1 MRIFFISRRALVNL
15 SLLAVL
21 IGLVGALKILGG
33 SAEVVRWVSAG
44 LGAPFPPV
52 VMAGQ
57 PENRAVSL
65 LVQLDASARPEEVG
79 QFLQIL
85 ADNSARAT
93 FFVSGELAAE
103 QPQLLQS
110 VLAGGHQIGSFGY
123 DDTSPADLTLA
134 ENRAALERASAQIA
148 AACGERPLVYL
159 PPYGVTEPD
168 IRQAAAEAGLVFVL
182 GGVDSGDWQ
191 AEQPEEIIAAVL
203 GQAQAGSFITLSV
216 NENTLVGLNTL
227 LKELAALDLG
237 FFTVSENLDQPEA
250 KQETGALA
258 NINAGLN
265 EIDKQAAAPP
275 RVSAGAA
282 LLLDAQT
289 GRVLWEQNG
298 FEPLP
303 PASTTKILTALLC
316 LDLAPLEREVE
327 VSAAAAAVGESSAGL
342 LAGERFALGEL
353 LDAALLKSAND
364 ACYAVAE
371 GVAGSEPFF
380 VHLMNVK
387 AAVCGAPTVS
397 ARNTNGLPAEGHL
410 FSCYDL
416 ACLAREAMQRPEFK
430 QRVGSRYAVMEGGS
444 YNRSLKN
451 TNKLLI
457 MDEHVTGIKTG
468 TTNAAGAC
476 LVSSMERDGRSVIAV
491 VLHSADRYNDSLRLL
506 DWGVDN
512 FRSLTMVRAGQLLAV
527 WPAGG
532 DEVWLA
538 AERDLVLPVAYGE
551 EPACAYHFKPLAE
564 EHLRAGVAAGEVL
577 GTLELSCGG
586 GSFRVNLTAAEGWQ
600 PSGRAKLAAGWQKA
614 AGLWGGAL
622 QNIFS

>member
-1 MRIFFISRRALVNL
+1 MRIFFISRRALVNV

-33 SAEVVRWVSAG
+33 NAGVVQWVSAG
-44 LGAPFPPV
+44 LGATSPPLF
-52 VMAGQ
+52 MSGQ

-65 LVQLDASARPEEVG
+65 LVQLDSAADPAEVG

-168 IRQAAAEAGLVFVL
+168 IRRAAAEAGLVFVL

-203 GQAQAGSFITLSV
+203 GQAQPGSFITLSV
-216 NENTLVGLNTL
+216 NENTLAGLNTL
-227 LKELAALDLG
+227 LKELAALDLR
-237 FFTVSENLDQPEA
+237 FFTVSENLDKQGVRQEA
-250 KQETGALA
+250 IAPSDIKVEPNDT
-258 NINAGLN
+258 
-265 EIDKQAAAPP
+265 DKQAAAPP
-275 RVSAGAA
+275 KVSAGAA

-289 GRVLWEQNG
+289 GRVLWQQNG
-298 FEPLP
+298 YEPLP
-303 PASTTKILTALLC
+303 PASTTKILTALVC
-316 LDLAPLEREVE
+316 LDLAPLEREVQ

-364 ACYAVAE
+364 ACYAIAE

-387 AAVCGAPTVS
+387 AAACGAFTVS

-416 ACLAREAMQRPEFK
+416 ACLAREAMQRSEFR
-430 QRVGSRYAVMEGGS
+430 QRVGSRYGVMEGGS

-451 TNKLLI
+451 TNKLLT

-506 DWGVDN
+506 NWGVDN
-512 FRSLTMVRAGQLLAV
+512 FRSLRLVRAGQPLAV
-527 WPAGG
+527 WLAGE
-532 DEVWLA
+532 DELWLA
-538 AERDLVLPVAYGE
+538 AERDLLLPVSYGE
-551 EPACAYHFKPLAE
+551 EPAGAYHFKPLLE
-564 EHLRAGVAAGEVL
+564 RHLRAGVAAGEVL
-577 GTLELSCGG
+577 GTLELTCGDC
-586 GSFRVNLTAAEGWQ
+586 RALVNLAAAEDWQ
-600 PSGRAKLAAGWQKA
+600 PSPKVRLKAGWQKMS
-614 AGLWGGAL
+614 GILGGAL